1 MSNLK
6 LEDGFYWAEPKK
18 HIKDVFHL
26 DDLEVIKVE
35 KEKSYIGGF
44 SDTFFTNDFNFD
56 PNPQPIPKP
65 EWCK

>member
-6 LEDGFYWAEPKK
+6 LEDGFYWAEFFDGEFEIVKVDSGK
-18 HIKDVFHL
+18 AL
-26 DDLEVIKVE
+26 DTEGNSLWIE
-35 KEKSYIGGF
+35 
-44 SDTFFTNDFNFD
+44 DFDFG